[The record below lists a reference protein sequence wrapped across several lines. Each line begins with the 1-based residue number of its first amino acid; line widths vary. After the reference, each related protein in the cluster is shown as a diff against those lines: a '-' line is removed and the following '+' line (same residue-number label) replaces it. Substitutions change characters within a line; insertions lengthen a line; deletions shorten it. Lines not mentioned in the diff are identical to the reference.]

1 MGRFGWRAL
10 LRNRTA
16 LTGTVITSFVLLA
29 IVIGAEL
36 MPYSATDMDFINI
49 LAPPSLEHPFG
60 TDSFGRDVLTRA
72 LFGGRISFLV
82 SGAGIALGG
91 TIGVT
96 TGLLAAWYGGA
107 SDTVLMRIVD
117 LLFAFPSF
125 VLALFLMVV
134 LGFGVPNVMI
144 AIALVY
150 FPLFARLTRNTAL
163 LVKEEPYVQAARLM
177 GQPTR
182 RILFLEILP
191 NIGAP
196 ILVQASV
203 GVAFGVEIEVGVS
216 FLGLGVQPPTPSLG
230 VIMADGR
237 EYFQRSPWV
246 LTLSGL
252 FISIALLGLN
262 LLGDGIRDLTRSAP
276 ALTPGPPLVEI
287 RDLRVSFRVSDGE
300 VEAVRGIDLDIRG
313 GEVLGVIG
321 ESGSGKTVSMTALLR
336 LLPDNVRVTAE
347 ALTFAGEP
355 VLVPSPT
362 EFRAWRGRRLAMI
375 FQKPAGAFNPAKT
388 IGWHLARIAE
398 RRVEIGRAEKS
409 DPGEAIRWLG
419 EVGIPKPE

>member
-1 MGRFGWRAL
+1 MGRLLWRAL

-16 LTGTVITSFVLLA
+16 LTGTVITAFVLLA
-29 IVIGAEL
+29 VVIGAEL

-60 TDSFGRDVLTRA
+60 TDSFGRDVLTRV
-72 LFGGRISFLV
+72 LHGGRISFLV

-91 TIGVT
+91 AVGVT
-96 TGLLAAWYGGA
+96 TGLVSAWYGRTT
-107 SDTVLMRIVD
+107 DTVLMRIVD
-117 LLFAFPSF
+117 LLFSFPSF

-134 LGFGVPNVMI
+134 LGFGVANVVI

-150 FPLFARLTRNTAL
+150 FPLFARLARNTAL
-163 LVKEEPYVQAARLM
+163 LVKEEPYIQAARLM
-177 GQPTR
+177 GQGTP

-203 GVAFGVEIEVGVS
+203 GVAFGVVIEAGLS

-237 EYFQRSPWV
+237 EYFQRGPWV

-262 LLGDGIRDLTRSAP
+262 LLGDGIRDLTDPR
-276 ALTPGPPLVEI
+276 
-287 RDLRVSFRVSDGE
+287 LRE
-300 VEAVRGIDLDIRG
+300 
-313 GEVLGVIG
+313 
-321 ESGSGKTVSMTALLR
+321 R
-336 LLPDNVRVTAE
+336 LST
-347 ALTFAGEP
+347 
-355 VLVPSPT
+355 
-362 EFRAWRGRRLAMI
+362 
-375 FQKPAGAFNPAKT
+375 
-388 IGWHLARIAE
+388 
-398 RRVEIGRAEKS
+398 
-409 DPGEAIRWLG
+409 
-419 EVGIPKPE
+419 

>member
-16 LTGTVITSFVLLA
+16 LTGTIITGVVLVA
-29 IVIGAEL
+29 VVIGAEL

-60 TDSFGRDVLTRA
+60 TDSFGRDVLTRV
-72 LFGGRISFLV
+72 LHGGRISFLA

-91 TIGVT
+91 AVGVT
-96 TGLLAAWYGGA
+96 TGLVSAWYGRIT
-107 SDTVLMRIVD
+107 DTLLMRIVD

-134 LGFGVPNVMI
+134 LGFGVPNVAI

-150 FPLFARLTRNTAL
+150 FPLFARLARNTAL

-177 GQPTR
+177 GQPTP

-191 NIGAP
+191 NISAP
-196 ILVQASV
+196 ILVQATV
-203 GVAFGVEIEVGVS
+203 GLAFGVVIEAGLS

-237 EYFQRSPWV
+237 EYFQRGPWV

-262 LLGDGIRDLTRSAP
+262 LLGDGIRDLADPR
-276 ALTPGPPLVEI
+276 
-287 RDLRVSFRVSDGE
+287 LRE
-300 VEAVRGIDLDIRG
+300 
-313 GEVLGVIG
+313 
-321 ESGSGKTVSMTALLR
+321 R
-336 LLPDNVRVTAE
+336 L
-347 ALTFAGEP
+347 
-355 VLVPSPT
+355 SP
-362 EFRAWRGRRLAMI
+362 
-375 FQKPAGAFNPAKT
+375 
-388 IGWHLARIAE
+388 
-398 RRVEIGRAEKS
+398 
-409 DPGEAIRWLG
+409 
-419 EVGIPKPE
+419 

>member
-1 MGRFGWRAL
+1 M
-10 LRNRTA
+10 
-16 LTGTVITSFVLLA
+16 
-29 IVIGAEL
+29 
-36 MPYSATDMDFINI
+36 
-49 LAPPSLEHPFG
+49 
-60 TDSFGRDVLTRA
+60 
-72 LFGGRISFLV
+72 
-82 SGAGIALGG
+82 
-91 TIGVT
+91 
-96 TGLLAAWYGGA
+96 GA

-191 NIGAP
+191 NIAAYP
-196 ILVQASV
+196 CQASV
-203 GVAFGVEIEVGVS
+203 GVAFGVVIEAGLS

-252 FISIALLGLN
+252 FISIALSRAQPARR
-262 LLGDGIRDLTRSAP
+262 RDPRPHRSAP
-276 ALTPGPPLVEI
+276 A
-287 RDLRVSFRVSDGE
+287 RK
-300 VEAVRGIDLDIRG
+300 AC
-313 GEVLGVIG
+313 
-321 ESGSGKTVSMTALLR
+321 
-336 LLPDNVRVTAE
+336 
-347 ALTFAGEP
+347 
-355 VLVPSPT
+355 
-362 EFRAWRGRRLAMI
+362 
-375 FQKPAGAFNPAKT
+375 
-388 IGWHLARIAE
+388 
-398 RRVEIGRAEKS
+398 
-409 DPGEAIRWLG
+409 
-419 EVGIPKPE
+419 

>member
-1 MGRFGWRAL
+1 MGRFGLQAL

-16 LTGTVITSFVLLA
+16 LTGTVITGFALLA
-29 IVIGAEL
+29 VVVGAEL

-60 TDSFGRDVLTRA
+60 TDSFGRDVLTRV

-82 SGAGIALGG
+82 SGGGIALGG
-91 TIGVT
+91 VVGVT

-107 SDTVLMRIVD
+107 VDTVLMRVVD

-134 LGFGVPNVMI
+134 LGFGVPNVVI

-150 FPLFARLTRNTAL
+150 FPLFARLSRNTAL
-163 LVKEEPYVQAARLM
+163 LVKEEPYIQAARLM
-177 GQPTR
+177 GQSTP

-203 GVAFGVEIEVGVS
+203 GVAFGVVIEAGLS

-237 EYFQRSPWV
+237 EYFQRGPWV

-262 LLGDGIRDLTRSAP
+262 LLGDGIRDLTDPR
-276 ALTPGPPLVEI
+276 
-287 RDLRVSFRVSDGE
+287 LRE
-300 VEAVRGIDLDIRG
+300 
-313 GEVLGVIG
+313 
-321 ESGSGKTVSMTALLR
+321 R
-336 LLPDNVRVTAE
+336 LST
-347 ALTFAGEP
+347 
-355 VLVPSPT
+355 
-362 EFRAWRGRRLAMI
+362 
-375 FQKPAGAFNPAKT
+375 
-388 IGWHLARIAE
+388 
-398 RRVEIGRAEKS
+398 
-409 DPGEAIRWLG
+409 
-419 EVGIPKPE
+419 